1 MAGRILAI
9 IITTILTITSMD
21 IIMARHLFWLTA
33 ATLVAFTAPASAETV
48 EDCDWRA
55 STHSMAEPW
64 EDNTRTFANGN
75 VRLAVTDT
83 IEPAAGAFHLVILS
97 PPYDE
102 LGGRQCA
109 VVSANGSIGFS
120 GLTLD
125 GMTSDYD
132 PAIGLTFM
140 IEAGAYDPETGGTIP
155 QTLTVTLNQATG
167 EITASTGGQQR
178 GK

>member
-1 MAGRILAI
+1 MSMRAI
-9 IITTILTITSMD
+9 MTILTSTKITT
-21 IIMARHLFWLTA
+21 MAKHIALLTA
-33 ATLVAFTAPASAETV
+33 ATLAAFIAPASAQTV
-48 EDCDWRA
+48 ENCDWRA
-55 STHSMAEPW
+55 SLHAMAEPW
-64 EDNTRTFANGN
+64 EASTRTFANGN
-75 VRLAVTDT
+75 VRLAITDV

-102 LGGRQCA
+102 LGGRQCQ

-125 GMTSDYD
+125 DMTSDYD
-132 PAIGLTFM
+132 PAIGLTFTLQ
-140 IEAGAYDPETGGTIP
+140 AGGYNPETGGTIL

-167 EITASTGGQQR
+167 EITARTDGQQR

>member
-1 MAGRILAI
+1 
-9 IITTILTITSMD
+9 
-21 IIMARHLFWLTA
+21 MARHLIWLTA
-33 ATLVAFTAPASAETV
+33 ATLAAFNAPAYAETV

-55 STHSMAEPW
+55 STHAMAEPW

-109 VVSANGSIGFS
+109 VVSANGNTGFS

-125 GMTSDYD
+125 DMTSAYD
-132 PAIGLTFM
+132 PAIGLTF
-140 IEAGAYDPETGGTIP
+140 ELTAGAYDPETGGTIP

-167 EITASTGGQQR
+167 EITASTDGQPSS
-178 GK
+178 K

>member
-1 MAGRILAI
+1 MA
-9 IITTILTITSMD
+9 TDTQT
-21 IIMARHLFWLTA
+21 IIMITHTEITIMAKRTCLFAGTLA
-33 ATLVAFTAPASAETV
+33 ALAALSAPASAQSV

-55 STHSMAEPW
+55 SLHAMAEPW

-102 LGGRQCA
+102 LGGRQCM
-109 VVSANGSIGFS
+109 VVSADGTIGFTS
-120 GLTLD
+120 LTLD
-125 GMTSDYD
+125 DMTSDYN
-132 PAIGLTFM
+132 PAIGLTFTL
-140 IEAGAYDPETGGTIP
+140 EAGGYNPETGGTIP
-155 QTLTVTLNQATG
+155 QALTVTLNQATG
-167 EITASTGGQQR
+167 EITASTDGQQG